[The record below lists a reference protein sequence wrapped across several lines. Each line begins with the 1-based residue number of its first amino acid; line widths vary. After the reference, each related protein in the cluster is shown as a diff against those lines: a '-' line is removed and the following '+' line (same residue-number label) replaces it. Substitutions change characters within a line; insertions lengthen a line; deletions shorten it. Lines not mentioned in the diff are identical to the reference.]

1 VNRIR
6 VVFFLTGTLAFPLIF
21 VILILI
27 PTYYFIVFATFIIG
41 FWFQNNIY
49 FMKNLYSKQYG
60 IQYSSNKVK
69 KVEFILTAVLSLFMI
84 FGGVLAI
91 YLSSQNPSAFN
102 KNTADLILSSYLI
115 LYGIGN
121 LTIAKINEDNFTI
134 YRVWLGLGSIISL
147 LLGSITLIMTLFYN
161 AEVLFL
167 FIVALIL
174 SASSNMVFAIKGRK
188 PIVVGNDE

>member
-1 VNRIR
+1 
-6 VVFFLTGTLAFPLIF
+6 
-21 VILILI
+21 
-27 PTYYFIVFATFIIG
+27 
-41 FWFQNNIY
+41 
-49 FMKNLYSKQYG
+49 MKNLYSKQYG

-121 LTIAKINEDNFTI
+121 LTIAKINEDNSTI
-134 YRVWLGLGSIISL
+134 YRVWLGLGSITSL

>member
-1 VNRIR
+1 
-6 VVFFLTGTLAFPLIF
+6 
-21 VILILI
+21 
-27 PTYYFIVFATFIIG
+27 
-41 FWFQNNIY
+41 
-49 FMKNLYSKQYG
+49 MKNLYSKQYG